1 MANEIIVHK
10 ARRNVLTVGM
20 GYDVS
25 DDTIT
30 SEIRAAPVNTSPLIA
45 TWAVTFATDG
55 SDGELIL
62 TLDDTATGAI
72 DVDRGYM
79 DLKRMTGGEPVP
91 VFDKPIEVIF
101 QGTVTV

>member
-1 MANEIIVHK
+1 MANAVIVHK
-10 ARRNVLTVGM
+10 ARRNILTVNM

-25 DDTIT
+25 LDTIT
-30 SEIRAAPVNTSPLIA
+30 SEIRAAPARTAPLVA
-45 TWAVTFATDG
+45 TWVVSYATDG

-79 DLKRMTGGEPVP
+79 DLKRVTGGEPVP
-91 VFDKPIEVIF
+91 VFDEPLEVIF
-101 QGTVTV
+101 RDAVTE